1 MTSLWLKP
9 EYVERW
15 LKEGVGIV
23 RFQRDDAIL
32 EIELTEITPDW
43 FTLDK
48 EVETVDF
55 YVFTLDPADD
65 EVLVN
70 VNGVI
75 GEAKTPADAL
85 TGMTLKVDGTVVDVK
100 ENGTYRIV
108 K

>member
-1 MTSLWLKP
+1 MW
-9 EYVERW
+9 
-15 LKEGVGIV
+15 IV
-23 RFQRDDAIL
+23 SYCFSSKRCIDFADC
-32 EIELTEITPDW
+32 EITPDW

-70 VNGVI
+70 VNAVI

-85 TGMTLKVDGTVVDVK
+85 TGMTLKVDGIVVDVK
-100 ENGTYRIV
+100 ENGTYRIA